1 MHNESNTAA
10 VMLVLGIIQA
20 LGQGIAKVVHL
31 CPCSEDKFSI
41 QFTGRSLLKLG
52 IF

>member
-1 MHNESNTAA
+1 VYNESNAAA

-20 LGQGIAKVVHL
+20 LGQGIAKIVHQ

-41 QFTGRSLLKLG
+41 QFTSRGLLGLG
-52 IF
+52 V